1 MGSPSKCVDP
11 VLLLELA
18 TPETHW
24 AETSQIEPMVDQV
37 LLVALE
43 IGSAVTADVAVE
55 IASAVPEAVVA
66 EDSVYSAVPA
76 AAVAVV
82 EIAIALTAAVV
93 AAAGV
98 AAAVVAAAP
107 LADAPVPL
115 EHVEVPQTASAVVIL
130 HQIRCR
136 PHPPHIRTPS
146 NLSRFQPFQ
155 KAFSPFL
162 LR

>member
-1 MGSPSKCVDP
+1 VGFPSKCVDP

-24 AETSQIEPMVDQV
+24 AETSQIEPMVDPV

-66 EDSVYSAVPA
+66 EDSVYSAVPDA
-76 AAVAVV
+76 AVAVAVV

-115 EHVEVPQTASAVVIL
+115 EHVEVPQTASAVAIL
-130 HQIRCR
+130 QQIRCR

-146 NLSRFQPFQ
+146 NLSRF
-155 KAFSPFL
+155 
-162 LR
+162 